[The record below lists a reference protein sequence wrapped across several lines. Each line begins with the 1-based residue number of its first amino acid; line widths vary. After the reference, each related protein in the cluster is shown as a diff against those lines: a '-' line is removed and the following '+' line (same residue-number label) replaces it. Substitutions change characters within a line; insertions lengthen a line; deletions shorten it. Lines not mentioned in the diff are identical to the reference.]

1 MQHDPAI
8 IAALLAAAES
18 GINRALALA
27 PTAASDFDA
36 LAGTVVALEITSL
49 EITVYTAVTAT
60 RAVRL
65 MSHFEGHVTTQ
76 VSGSLEDLFALI
88 VSDDPAALLI
98 NSPIE
103 VHGNTAP
110 LIALQQ
116 LLTSLEINWQ
126 QPLADIFGDVLGH
139 QMALHLSAGIN
150 WGREAATSLRR
161 QLSEYLLEE
170 GRLTPPET
178 ELEDFFEGVQ
188 SLKLQAERL
197 DSRIARLARR
207 ISQRGAG

>member
-27 PTAASDFDA
+27 PTAKKDFEA
-36 LAGTVVALEITSL
+36 LAGTVIGLEITHL
-49 EITVYTAVTAT
+49 DVTVFTEVTAS

-65 MSHFEGHVTTQ
+65 MSHFEGRVTTQ
-76 VSGSLEDLFALI
+76 VSGSLEDLFALVI
-88 VSDDPAALLI
+88 SDDPAAMLI
-98 NSPIE
+98 NSPI
-103 VHGNTAP
+103 VVRGQTAP

-116 LLTSLEINWQ
+116 LLTHLEIDWQ
-126 QPLADIFGDVLGH
+126 QPLAEVFGDVLGH
-139 QMALHLSAGIN
+139 QLALRLSAGVN
-150 WGREAATSLRR
+150 WGRGAITSLRR

-170 GRLTPPET
+170 GRLTPPSA

-197 DSRIARLARR
+197 ESRIERLTRR
-207 ISQRGAG
+207 IRERSTD